1 MKTPQQNFVVEY
13 KSGRRHTDA
22 RSGSIWGNTDLK
34 ALVRAAEADAPHLF
48 DSKTA
53 PKDGIPHDQVEAE
66 PAHCDTSPDEHI
78 GLAVSDCEKPAEQ
91 V

>member
-1 MKTPQQNFVVEY
+1 MKTPQQNFVVEF
-13 KSGRRHTDA
+13 KSGRRHNDA

-48 DSKTA
+48 DAKTA
-53 PKDGIPHDQVEAE
+53 PKDGIPHDKVEAA
-66 PAHCDTSPDEHI
+66 PADRDESLVPPI
-78 GLAVSDCEKPAEQ
+78 ELAVSDCEKTADQ

>member
-13 KSGRRHTDA
+13 KSGRRHNDA

-48 DSKTA
+48 DAKTA

-66 PAHCDTSPDEHI
+66 PADRDESLVGPI
-78 GLAVSDCEKPAEQ
+78 ELAVSDCGKPAEQ